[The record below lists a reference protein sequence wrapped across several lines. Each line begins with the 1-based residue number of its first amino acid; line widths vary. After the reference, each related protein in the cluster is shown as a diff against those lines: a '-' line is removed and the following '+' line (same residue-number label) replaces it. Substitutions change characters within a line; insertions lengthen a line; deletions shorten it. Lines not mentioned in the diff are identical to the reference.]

1 MSRTPDTD
9 ILPHADYRSS
19 HLAEGEAYHAKFEQQ
34 IYRALMW
41 ELERETLSQLLAERT
56 DRATCRLLDFA
67 CGTGRVLAALE
78 PQVASAT
85 GVDISAS
92 MLSVAARIA
101 PGAEIVCADIT
112 RDPVLDSRQFDVI
125 TAFRFFPNAEPALRE
140 EAMAKL
146 AGLLAPGGW
155 LIINNHRRRGSLKH
169 RVRLLRSAI
178 GLAKGKDMHTMSD
191 DEVAALA
198 ARHGLRVHGTRTAGI
213 LPVLKERRPFL
224 PRVLLA
230 PLERWTSGLRA
241 LEHLG
246 SHRIYVLAA
255 PAAGEGTR
263 SA

>member
-1 MSRTPDTD
+1 MSRTSDND

-41 ELERETLSQLLAERT
+41 TLEQQALRQLLASRA

-67 CGTGRVLAALE
+67 CGTGRVLAALT
-78 PQVASAT
+78 PDVAHAS

-92 MLSVAARIA
+92 MLTVAARIA
-101 PGAEIVCADIT
+101 AGAEIVCADIT
-112 RDPVLDSRQFDVI
+112 RDPVLDSRRFDVI

-140 EAMAKL
+140 DAMAKL

-178 GLAKGKDMHTMSD
+178 GLAKGKDMHTLSD

-198 ARHGLRVHGTRTAGI
+198 ARHGLRVHATRTAGI

-230 PLERWTSGLRA
+230 PLERWASARPA
-241 LEHLG
+241 LERFG

-255 PAAGEGTR
+255 SVPTEGSHAA
-263 SA
+263 